1 MADPVR
7 TPNAENELPSFR
19 RRKKRP
25 MTSFVQLFEAPTEG
39 MGPEYM
45 LRDLKIMKAFIVQ
58 EWRRFRGT
66 TTMTKPAD
74 KPAEENGQDRYYD
87 LPLPEKRPLTSFVQL
102 FEAPT
107 EVLGPEYMLQDLK
120 VMKAFIVQEW
130 RRFRERRQ

>member
-19 RRKKRP
+19 RRKKMP
-25 MTSFVQLFEAPTEG
+25 LTSFVQLFEAPTEG

-45 LRDLKIMKAFIVQ
+45 LRDLKMMKAFIVQ
-58 EWRRFRGT
+58 EWRKFRGT
-66 TTMTKPAD
+66 TTMT

-107 EVLGPEYMLQDLK
+107 EGTGPEYMLRDLK
-120 VMKAFIVQEW
+120 MMKAFIIQEW
-130 RRFRERRQ
+130 RKLRSR